1 MTLLAAIYMLGM
13 FVGKLLGKSQELE
26 MIPPNQNTKY
36 TMVSIVY
43 FDPLSNFIQQ
53 LLRMFS

>member
-1 MTLLAAIYMLGM
+1 MLAAIYMLGM